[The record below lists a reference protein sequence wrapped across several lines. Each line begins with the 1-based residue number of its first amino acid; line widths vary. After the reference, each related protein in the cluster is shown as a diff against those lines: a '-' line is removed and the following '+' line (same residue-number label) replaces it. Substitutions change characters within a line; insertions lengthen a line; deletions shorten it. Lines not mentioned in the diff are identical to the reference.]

1 MDDLKIIDL
10 FNLRSEDAI
19 SKTREKYGTY
29 INSIIYGLL
38 RSFHDTEEIANDTY
52 LGLWQSIPP
61 ARPKDLK
68 AYIAAIARKKAM
80 DKLDYF
86 TAQKRNT
93 NLTVLI
99 DELEEV
105 LPGRDSPEDTI
116 STKETLNEIN
126 IFLSGLTVRDRY
138 VFLRRYWFGDTV
150 KEIAEKSGCS
160 EATVKNTLFKTR
172 KKLKCYLEKAGVK
185 L

>member
-1 MDDLKIIDL
+1 M
-10 FNLRSEDAI
+10 
-19 SKTREKYGTY
+19 T
-29 INSIIYGLL
+29 
-38 RSFHDTEEIANDTY
+38 
-52 LGLWQSIPP
+52 LGNRKRHLSWPV
-61 ARPKDLK
+61 AVH
-68 AYIAAIARKKAM
+68 KKAM

-86 TAQKRNT
+86 TAQKRNI

-105 LPGRDSPEDTI
+105 LPGQDSPEDTI

>member
-61 ARPKDLK
+61 ARPKYLK
-68 AYIAAIARKKAM
+68 AYIAAIARKK
-80 DKLDYF
+80 
-86 TAQKRNT
+86 QW
-93 NLTVLI
+93 
-99 DELEEV
+99 
-105 LPGRDSPEDTI
+105 I
-116 STKETLNEIN
+116 S
-126 IFLSGLTVRDRY
+126 
-138 VFLRRYWFGDTV
+138 
-150 KEIAEKSGCS
+150 
-160 EATVKNTLFKTR
+160 
-172 KKLKCYLEKAGVK
+172 
-185 L
+185 